1 MSSLRYS
8 PTQSDAR
15 PPHPSDDFRDM
26 MSCFPTGV
34 SVVTASDPDGHPHGA
49 TCSALASVTLDPP
62 TLLVCLGLGGRTLD
76 AIELSGRFAVNL
88 LHADARTVA
97 QVFAT
102 SRLDRFATVSW
113 RSLPQTG
120 LPHLHRHALAVAS
133 CTLTQQIVV
142 GDHAVV
148 LGRVTC
154 VDRGAGAPLL
164 YGMRSFASWHVATA
178 DHHPLAAEPGEV
190 PEPVQEKDSMR

>member
-1 MSSLRYS
+1 MSSSIRCSS
-8 PTQSDAR
+8 PQSDGQ
-15 PPHPSDDFRDM
+15 PPSPPDFREM

-34 SVVTASDPDGHPHGA
+34 SVVTAADPDGHPHGA
-49 TCSALASVTLDPP
+49 TCSALASVTLEPP

-76 AIELSGRFAVNL
+76 AIGLSGQFAVNL

-102 SRLDRFATVSW
+102 SRLDRFATVPW
-113 RSLPQTG
+113 RRLPTTG
-120 LPHLHRHALAVAS
+120 LPHLHRHALAVAA

-148 LGRVTC
+148 LGRVTD
-154 VDRGAGAPLL
+154 VGRAPGSPLL
-164 YGMRSFASWHVATA
+164 YGMRGFASWQAATA
-178 DHHPLAAEPGEV
+178 DHHPLGVEPGEA
-190 PEPVQEKDSMR
+190 PEPVPERGTSR